1 LLAETLL
8 KPIKTHLKTLL
19 KLTRPRTGH
28 QWLSPAVVG
37 IVGVAVSVFERNV
50 MPDAISR
57 RGIRQL
63 LAYRLQEILAGDATA
78 IADREQA

>member
-1 LLAETLL
+1 VRAFFAFNIYPAPALAPLHSMQAL
-8 KPIKTHLKTLL
+8 YG
-19 KLTRPRTGH
+19 KL
-28 QWLSPAVVG
+28 VG
-37 IVGVAVSVFERNV
+37 AAVSVFERNI

>member
-1 LLAETLL
+1 MQALYG
-8 KPIKTHLKTLL
+8 
-19 KLTRPRTGH
+19 KL
-28 QWLSPAVVG
+28 
-37 IVGVAVSVFERNV
+37 VGVAVSVFERNV

>member
-1 LLAETLL
+1 VRNFFAFNITPTPALTPLHSMQALYG
-8 KPIKTHLKTLL
+8 
-19 KLTRPRTGH
+19 KL
-28 QWLSPAVVG
+28 VG
-37 IVGVAVSVFERNV
+37 AAVSVFERNI